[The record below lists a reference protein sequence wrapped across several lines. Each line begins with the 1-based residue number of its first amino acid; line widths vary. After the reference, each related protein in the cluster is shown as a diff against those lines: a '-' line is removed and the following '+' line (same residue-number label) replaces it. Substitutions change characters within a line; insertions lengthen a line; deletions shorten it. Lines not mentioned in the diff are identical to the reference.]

1 MKISI
6 LGAGSWGLALAQV
19 LNDNNNDVLI
29 YARREEVVTEI
40 NSQHTNK
47 KYFPS
52 VIFSEKIKATFNL
65 KEAVQ
70 FADILLIAVPVKAYR
85 SLLLEVKDYLNER
98 KYFISTAKGFEEKTL
113 MRMSDVI
120 RDVIPESYRYE
131 IISLLGPSHAE
142 EVVLRELTCI
152 ASVSRD
158 NNAAK
163 FVQKLFSYNYF
174 RVYTQNDEIGAE
186 SASALKNAIAIA
198 SGILQGIALGDNAR
212 AALVTRGLKELIRFG
227 LASGGKFETFMGLT
241 GVGDLLVTCNSW
253 HSRNF
258 QAGYA
263 IGKADLAKEFLEK
276 NDKTVEGIQTV
287 KLVHQIAKEK
297 NISMPIIDALYDVLF
312 RGLSSH
318 GTVYN
323 LMLRELKPE

>member
-52 VIFSEKIKATFNL
+52 AIFSEKIKATFNL

-158 NNAAK
+158 NNG
-163 FVQKLFSYNYF
+163 
-174 RVYTQNDEIGAE
+174 E
-186 SASALKNAIAIA
+186 
-198 SGILQGIALGDNAR
+198 
-212 AALVTRGLKELIRFG
+212 
-227 LASGGKFETFMGLT
+227 
-241 GVGDLLVTCNSW
+241 
-253 HSRNF
+253 
-258 QAGYA
+258 
-263 IGKADLAKEFLEK
+263 
-276 NDKTVEGIQTV
+276 
-287 KLVHQIAKEK
+287 
-297 NISMPIIDALYDVLF
+297 
-312 RGLSSH
+312 
-318 GTVYN
+318 
-323 LMLRELKPE
+323 